1 MIIQEPKPCR
11 RCGQHPD
18 IVIKMPWYGK
28 TGAKIEC
35 KCGAETPLF
44 SINEVVF
51 TDKSMSTPYTDNALI
66 YGIISA
72 VKEWNK

>member
-1 MIIQEPKPCR
+1 MKIQEPKPCR

-28 TGAKIEC
+28 TGAKVEC

-44 SINEVVF
+44 SISEVIF
-51 TDKSMSTPYTDNALI
+51 TETSLSTPYTENALI
-66 YGIISA
+66 YGIMSA